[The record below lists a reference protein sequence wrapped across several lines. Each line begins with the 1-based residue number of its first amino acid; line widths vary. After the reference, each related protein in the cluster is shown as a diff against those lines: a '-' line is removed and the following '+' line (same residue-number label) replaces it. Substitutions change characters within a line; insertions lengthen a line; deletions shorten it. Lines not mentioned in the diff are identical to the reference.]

1 MRFDDRT
8 ADSQPQAHAAVL
20 GREKAVEQTRGVL
33 RRDPGSTASTEQR
46 RAVASCATV
55 RMVMSRLL
63 LSACAIACTAFT
75 VRLTITC
82 CSCVRSPRPCAD
94 PLQFS
99 GISSGPQGQTMSQ
112 AGTLSLSVRCS
123 HSVCFVRHLT
133 RDPVRRPT
141 PALDPITVMWSGG
154 ILSCAKGPVAAC
166 QAVKLFE
173 MQLANGV
180 RDWRLVLH

>member
-1 MRFDDRT
+1 MCLDDRT

-20 GREKAVEQTRGVL
+20 GREEAVEQTRGVL
-33 RRDPGSTASTEQR
+33 RRDPRSTVLN
-46 RAVASCATV
+46 RAAQGDGVLRNCADGDVAPLAFGLRHCLHGV
-55 RMVMSRLL
+55 HGEVNDHLL
-63 LSACAIACTAFT
+63 QL
-75 VRLTITC
+75 RTI
-82 CSCVRSPRPCAD
+82 PRPCAD

-141 PALDPITVMWSGG
+141 PALDPITVMWSEG